1 MRGEVR
7 LIINHREKNTLYHQ
21 KGHSI
26 KFFFKVLVI
35 FRCEYLY
42 TNRQTH
48 KMHRQMDVRRSVN
61 EQTGRETHRETNRQT
76 CEYK

>member
-7 LIINHREKNTLYHQ
+7 FIINHREKKTLYT
-21 KGHSI
+21 I
-26 KFFFKVLVI
+26 KKDTVSSFFFKVLVI

-61 EQTGRETHRETNRQT
+61 EQTGRETHRETSRQT
-76 CEYK
+76 CE

>member
-7 LIINHREKNTLYHQ
+7 LIINHRGKTLCT
-21 KGHSI
+21 I
-26 KFFFKVLVI
+26 KKDTVSSFFFKVLVI

>member
-21 KGHSI
+21 KGYSI
-26 KFFFKVLVI
+26 KFFFFKVLVM

-48 KMHRQMDVRRSVN
+48 KMRRQMDVRRSVN
-61 EQTGRETHRETNRQT
+61 EQTGRETHRETSRQT
-76 CEYK
+76 CE